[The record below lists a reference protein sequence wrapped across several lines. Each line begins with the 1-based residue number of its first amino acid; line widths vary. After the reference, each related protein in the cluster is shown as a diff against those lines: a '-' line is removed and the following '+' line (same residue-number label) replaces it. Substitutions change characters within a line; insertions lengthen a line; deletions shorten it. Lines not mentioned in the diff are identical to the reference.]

1 MAKKKTSAKKA
12 ASKKSASSS
21 TAASKKKK
29 AASKTDAKKSA
40 STTART
46 TAKKPASGAAS
57 TSSKKA
63 PTKSK
68 QTRKAAKTSNKK
80 KAPPE
85 VSAAPQTPEPAD
97 AETTS
102 TPPAPVPAPDP
113 VEQPEPAG
121 QAAGAEPGGNG
132 QPAATPTV
140 AEMLADPNHEPPSV
154 EELKKVKTGLTK
166 NDLEHFRQLLL
177 EHRAELLGD
186 VESLTDERKS
196 TTGNISN
203 LPLHMAD
210 IGADHYDQEF
220 TLGLL
225 ASERKLLAEIEDA
238 LYRMEEGY
246 YGVCLETGLP
256 IARTRLEAKPWA
268 QYCIEVVREKERRGE
283 L

>member
-12 ASKKSASSS
+12 ASKKSASS
-21 TAASKKKK
+21 TTTASKKKK
-29 AASKTDAKKSA
+29 AASKTAAKKSA
-40 STTART
+40 STTGRTAAKKTASGSAST
-46 TAKKPASGAAS
+46 TAKK
-57 TSSKKA
+57 
-63 PTKSK
+63 
-68 QTRKAAKTSNKK
+68 KAATKPRQAKKVARTSQKK
-80 KAPPE
+80 QPPTE
-85 VSAAPQTPEPAD
+85 VSAAPQSPEPA
-97 AETTS
+97 AETAS
-102 TPPAPVPAPDP
+102 TPPAPVPAPAP
-113 VEQPEPAG
+113 EPAEPAG
-121 QAAGAEPGGNG
+121 QSAQAQSGGNG
-132 QPAATPTV
+132 QPATTPNV
-140 AEMLADPNHEPPSV
+140 AEILADPNHEPPSE

-166 NDLEHFRQLLL
+166 KDIEYFRQLLL
-177 EHRAELLGD
+177 DHRAELLGD

-238 LYRMEEGY
+238 LYRMEQGY

-256 IARTRLEAKPWA
+256 IARSRLEAKPWA
-268 QYCIEVVREKERRGE
+268 QFCIEAVREKERRGE